1 MNGLYKRDKEAEKSA
16 KKYSVIH
23 WQTGNPKGDG
33 VYIVSLSHCSDVAVF
48 SRVGYHWMY
57 GDVRI
62 PDEEVVSWVALSD
75 IKPYKEE
82 TK

>member
-16 KKYSVIH
+16 KKYSIIH
-23 WQTGNPKGDG
+23 WQTGKPKEDG
-33 VYIVSLSHCSDVAVF
+33 VYIVSLSHCPDAAVLI
-48 SRVGYHWMY
+48 RVGYHWMY

-62 PDEEVVSWVALSD
+62 PDEEVVSWAALSD